1 VLNMSSEIVAL
12 NSPVNLIPAEDCKL
26 LICVGADETDEFK
39 CQSRQLY
46 ENWKDKNIAIQFLE
60 LPAINHY
67 SMLEPL
73 LDKASILHKAMRKMM
88 NV

>member
-1 VLNMSSEIVAL
+1 MDSNMAAR
-12 NSPVNLIPAEDCKL
+12 NSPVNLIPAEYCKL
-26 LICVGADETDEFK
+26 LVCVGGDETDEFK

-73 LDKASILHKAMRKMM
+73 LDKASVLHKTMRKMM